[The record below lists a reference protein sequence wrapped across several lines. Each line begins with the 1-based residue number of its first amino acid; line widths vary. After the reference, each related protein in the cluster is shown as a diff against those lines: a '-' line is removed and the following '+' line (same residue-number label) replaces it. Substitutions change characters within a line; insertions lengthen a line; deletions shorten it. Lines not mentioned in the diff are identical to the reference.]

1 MSHVNAANTNAP
13 FASIEEGV
21 AEIAAGRMLV
31 VVDDEDRENEGDL
44 VMAAELVTPEAVNF
58 MARHGRG
65 LICMPLTGERLD
77 ALGIPPM
84 AEENTSEQGTA
95 FHCSI
100 GAKGKITT
108 GISAA
113 DRAVTITTAI
123 AADSAPED
131 ISMPGHVFPLRARP
145 GGVLERAGHTE
156 AAVDLARLAGL
167 TPAGVICEIMNE
179 DGSMARRPEL
189 EKFATEHGLLMV
201 TVADLIRY
209 RRRTERLVVR
219 ESAVQLP
226 TRFGEFVGYGFR
238 SFVDDRTHMALVVGD
253 VAGKEDVLVRVHSE
267 CLTGDVFHSLR
278 CDCGAQLEDAM
289 RLVQE
294 AGEGVV
300 LYIVGHEGRGIG
312 LANKLKA
319 YELQEQ
325 GADTVEA
332 NEALGFSADLRDYG
346 IGAQILC
353 DLGLKSIRLLTNNP
367 RKIVGLEGYGL
378 TITEQV
384 ALEVE
389 SCETNIKYLRTK
401 KDKLNHT
408 LSLGDVTP
416 AEKGSQS

>member
-1 MSHVNAANTNAP
+1 MMNAANSHPP
-13 FASIEEGV
+13 FSPIEEAI
-21 AEIAAGRMLV
+21 AEIRAGHMLV

-44 VMAAELVTPEAVNF
+44 VMAAEKVTPDAVNF

-65 LICMPLTGERLD
+65 LICMPLTGARLD
-77 ALGIPPM
+77 ELGIPPM
-84 AEENTSEQGTA
+84 ADENTSEQGTA

-123 AADSAPED
+123 APGTRSDD

-179 DGSMARRPEL
+179 DGTMARRPQL
-189 EKFATEHGLLMV
+189 EVFATEHRLKMV

-209 RRRTERLVVR
+209 RRRTERLVERDSQVK
-219 ESAVQLP
+219 LP
-226 TRFGEFVGYGFR
+226 TRFGEFTGYGYR

-253 VAGKEDVLVRVHSE
+253 VAGKENVLVRVHSE

-278 CDCGAQLEDAM
+278 CDCGAQLEESM
-289 RLVQE
+289 KRVQE
-294 AGEGVV
+294 EGEGVV

-312 LANKLKA
+312 LGAKLKA

-332 NEALGFSADLRDYG
+332 NEALGFPADLRDYG

-353 DLGLKSIRLLTNNP
+353 DLGLHSIRLMTNNP

-378 TITEQV
+378 KITEQV
-384 ALEVE
+384 PLEVE
-389 SCETNIKYLRTK
+389 SCDTNIKYLTTK
-401 KDKLNHT
+401 KEKMAHT
-408 LSLGDVTP
+408 LLLSDTAPGREGN
-416 AEKGSQS
+416 AS